1 MLAVKSRFKTLAVF
15 VKASKEDCIR
25 DILKRGKENCDTEE
39 MVRRIASIAT
49 ELLNEEF
56 CDITV
61 TCNDADIVLEH
72 LR

>member
-1 MLAVKSRFKTLAVF
+1 M
-15 VKASKEDCIR
+15 KASKENCIR
-25 DILKRGKENCDTEE
+25 DILKRDKENCDTEE
-39 MVRRIASIAT
+39 MVSRIASIDIA
-49 ELLNEEF
+49 LLNEEF